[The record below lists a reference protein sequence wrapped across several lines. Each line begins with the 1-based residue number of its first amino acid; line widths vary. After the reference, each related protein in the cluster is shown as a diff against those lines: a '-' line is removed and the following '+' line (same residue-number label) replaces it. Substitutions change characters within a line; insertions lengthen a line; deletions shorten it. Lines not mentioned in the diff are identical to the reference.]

1 MSNESRIFTVLLTV
15 ETKECQLTP
24 TTDIYTKE
32 QADAAI
38 IKFHEECAYNRAA
51 ENVAYYSCAI
61 VNEFNGVEMSE
72 SYRKPVNPLLAALE
86 STEE

>member
-15 ETKECQLTP
+15 ETKEGQLIPSTY
-24 TTDIYTKE
+24 IYTKE
-32 QADAAI
+32 QADAAL
-38 IKFHEECAYNRAA
+38 IKYHEKCAYNRAG

-72 SYRKPVNPLLAALE
+72 SYRKPVNPLLASLE